1 MNNENNNQVQGFNGV
16 NQPYD
21 NNGQYMNNQ
30 PMNNNQMMQQPMYNQ
45 QPMNNRQMMQQ
56 PMYNQQPMNNN
67 QMMQQPMYNQQPM
80 NNGQMMQQPMYNQQP
95 MNNGQM
101 MQQPMYNQQPMNNG
115 QMMYQQPMNNKMGG
129 NKKNIGLGIVA
140 FVVGFVVVYFIV
152 TSLGGSKAIKGAWNC
167 NLDGSPININIKDDK
182 NIELTMNKE
191 TIKGTY
197 TKASYKVKKEYK
209 KSGYSYKLLKIEAN
223 EYSYGGTSRAYSQH
237 LELLIGVKGKEAH
250 LISVGTDG
258 TIHQGTCKK

>member
-30 PMNNNQMMQQPMYNQ
+30 PFNNN
-45 QPMNNRQMMQQ
+45 QMMQQ

-67 QMMQQPMYNQQPM
+67 QMMQQPVYNGKPMNNNQMMQQPVYNGQPM
-80 NNGQMMQQPMYNQQP
+80 NNGQMMQQPMYN
-95 MNNGQM
+95 
-101 MQQPMYNQQPMNNG
+101 
-115 QMMYQQPMNNKMGG
+115 QPMNNKMGG

-140 FVVGFVVVYFIV
+140 FIVGFVVVYFIV

-182 NIELTMNKE
+182 NIELTMDKE

-250 LISVGTDG
+250 LISVGTNG
-258 TIHQGTCKK
+258 VVHQGTCTK